1 MSRRCV
7 LDSDDVASLEDTDF
21 RSVPYTEGCVV
32 EAGSTFRLVNPLKE
46 EESMP
51 TPEEHAPVEAH
62 EAPEHAAPV
71 EHAEMP
77 APDVAEPMHA
87 PGAAELHETVGAD
100 AGPAVADLSQLQGLA
115 GDNPMVMLAL
125 AGIAVLGGSAGWK
138 HWNKLSEQ
146 KHEQKMKELEM
157 QAQAQGMNGAQ
168 PPPCAAANLKL
179 EAELKALQGQV
190 ADNTAKMAKL
200 EKKTLAIASSDFD
213 PDEWEKWKVKVDKKL
228 KSL

>member
-7 LDSDDVASLEDTDF
+7 LDSDDVALLDDTDF

-32 EAGSTFRLVNPLKE
+32 EAGSTFRILNPLKE
-46 EESMP
+46 EEAMP

-71 EHAEMP
+71 EH
-77 APDVAEPMHA
+77 DEPMHA
-87 PGAAELHETVGAD
+87 PGAAELHESVGVD
-100 AGPAVADLSQLQGLA
+100 AGPAVADLSHLQGLA

-146 KHEQKMKELEM
+146 KHEQKMEEM
-157 QAQAQGMNGAQ
+157 KLQAQAQGLNGAQ
-168 PPPCAAANLKL
+168 PPPCQAANLKL
-179 EAELKALQGQV
+179 EAELKALQAQV
-190 ADNTAKMAKL
+190 SENAQKMQKL
-200 EKKTLAIASSDFD
+200 EKKTLAFSSSDFD
-213 PDEWEKWKVKVDKKL
+213 PEEWEKWKVKVDKKL

>member
-51 TPEEHAPVEAH
+51 TPEESVPVEAH
-62 EAPEHAAPV
+62 EVPEHHEAPV
-71 EHAEMP
+71 EHAAP
-77 APDVAEPMHA
+77 APDAVEPMHA
-87 PGAAELHETVGAD
+87 PGAAELHESVGVDSA
-100 AGPAVADLSQLQGLA
+100 PAVADLSQLQGLA

-146 KHEQKMKELEM
+146 KHEQKMEEM
-157 QAQAQGMNGAQ
+157 KLQAQAQGLNGAQ
-168 PPPCAAANLKL
+168 PPPCQAANLKL
-179 EAELKALQGQV
+179 EAELKALQAQV
-190 ADNTAKMAKL
+190 AENTEKMAKL
-200 EKKTLAIASSDFD
+200 EKKTMAFSSSGFD
-213 PDEWEKWKVKVDKKL
+213 PEEWEQWKVKVDKKL
-228 KSL
+228 KTH

>member
-7 LDSDDVASLEDTDF
+7 LDSDDVASLDDTDF

-32 EAGSTFRLVNPLKE
+32 EAGSTFRLLNPLKE
-46 EESMP
+46 EEAMP
-51 TPEEHAPVEAH
+51 TPENVPVEAH
-62 EAPEHAAPV
+62 EPV
-71 EHAEMP
+71 EHH
-77 APDVAEPMHA
+77 DVAEPMHA

-168 PPPCAAANLKL
+168 PPPCVAANLKL

-190 ADNTAKMAKL
+190 AENAAKMAKL

>member
-32 EAGSTFRLVNPLKE
+32 EAGSTFRLLNPLKE
-46 EESMP
+46 EEAMP
-51 TPEEHAPVEAH
+51 TPEEHAPLEAH
-62 EAPEHAAPV
+62 EVPEH
-71 EHAEMP
+71 H
-77 APDVAEPMHA
+77 DVAEPMHA

-100 AGPAVADLSQLQGLA
+100 VGPAVADLSQLQGLA

-190 ADNTAKMAKL
+190 AENAAKMAKL

>member
-7 LDSDDVASLEDTDF
+7 LDSDDVALLDDTDF

-51 TPEEHAPVEAH
+51 TPDQAVPVEAH
-62 EAPEHAAPV
+62 EGSDHHEAQGEHV
-71 EHAEMP
+71 G
-77 APDVAEPMHA
+77 PDHAEPMHA
-87 PGAAELHETVGAD
+87 SGAAELHETVGAD
-100 AGPAVADLSQLQGLA
+100 SGPAVADLSQLQGLA

-125 AGIAVLGGSAGWK
+125 AGVAVLGGSAGWK

-157 QAQAQGMNGAQ
+157 QAQAQGTNGAQ

-190 ADNTAKMAKL
+190 AENVAKMAKL